1 MRKTKILIKSFEELS
16 KCFPQEEIEF
26 TYHQIASVFSEE
38 EVSYWIGSGIE
49 MEAYMYQDDW
59 NYCMHGKVYRW
70 KDFEELSLKDR
81 YKLAKEYYGSKFRPY
96 ITYFL
101 QQKFGKKNED

>member
-26 TYHQIASVFSEE
+26 TYHQIASAFSEE

-49 MEAYMYQDDW
+49 MEAYIIEKDDIYSSMLGYALLADKAVKD
-59 NYCMHGKVYRW
+59 NKIFLNPNTW
-70 KDFEELSLKDR
+70 KE
-81 YKLAKEYYGSKFRPY
+81 
-96 ITYFL
+96 I
-101 QQKFGKKNED
+101 

>member
-26 TYHQIASVFSEE
+26 AYHQIASVFSEE

-49 MEAYMYQDDW
+49 MEAYIIEKDDIYSSMLGYALLADKAVKD
-59 NYCMHGKVYRW
+59 NKIFLNPNTW
-70 KDFEELSLKDR
+70 KE
-81 YKLAKEYYGSKFRPY
+81 
-96 ITYFL
+96 I
-101 QQKFGKKNED
+101 

>member
-49 MEAYMYQDDW
+49 MEAYIIEKDDIYSSMLGYALLADKAVKD
-59 NYCMHGKVYRW
+59 NKIFLNPNIW
-70 KDFEELSLKDR
+70 KE
-81 YKLAKEYYGSKFRPY
+81 
-96 ITYFL
+96 I
-101 QQKFGKKNED
+101 

>member
-26 TYHQIASVFSEE
+26 AYHQIASVFSEE

-49 MEAYMYQDDW
+49 MEAYIIEEDDIYSSMLGYALLADKAVKD
-59 NYCMHGKVYRW
+59 NKIFLNPNTW
-70 KDFEELSLKDR
+70 KE
-81 YKLAKEYYGSKFRPY
+81 
-96 ITYFL
+96 I
-101 QQKFGKKNED
+101 